1 VVEQLGLH
9 CTDLKK
15 IHLSKLKKLNYIN
28 ISSTG
33 ISCKSY
39 QLLLSELQNVVNI
52 TALSPF
58 HDALGNT
65 STENLS
71 RIKYFK
77 GGTSINSLIKN
88 CPNVMV
94 LTLLYIPEDIS
105 KLTVLTSLNSLSIKR
120 GIYDR

>member
-1 VVEQLGLH
+1 MSVILTCFSFETKTETDVSSLLARHSHNLKRLQFFTYAFHCTDEVVEQLGLH

-28 ISSTG
+28 ISNTG

-58 HDALGNT
+58 HDALGN
-65 STENLS
+65 
-71 RIKYFK
+71 
-77 GGTSINSLIKN
+77 SLLQPK
-88 CPNVMV
+88 
-94 LTLLYIPEDIS
+94 IS
-105 KLTVLTSLNSLSIKR
+105 L
-120 GIYDR
+120 G